1 MMATSSITANFSI
14 RDPKEARRFL
24 SRLLSTQN
32 PMPLPRPP
40 DFKFVNSVEDLRK
53 QIAESH

>member
-1 MMATSSITANFSI
+1 MATSSITANFSI

-32 PMPLPRPP
+32 PMPFPEAP
-40 DFKFVNSVEDLRK
+40 DFKFVTSVKNLRK
-53 QIAESH
+53 QIAKSN